1 MTLNKS
7 GNAVAAV
14 CALGVAALGLP
25 AALGLVIPGKPAE
38 YGPVR
43 FAGKEVAGT
52 RCAVEEPIEF
62 DASWDCGDTVVATRY
77 LAAQPSLPFDPTTA
91 LKRTARM
98 YFGGGAQPE
107 GQTLASEAG
116 SVFIA
121 AEHALIAINVGD
133 DYAVISGRGAGDLAK
148 ALWSTATRAPLP
160 TGGAT
165 NLEAL

>member
-7 GNAVAAV
+7 GNALAAV

-25 AALGLVIPGKPAE
+25 AALGVVIPDEPAE

-52 RCAVEEPIEF
+52 RCAVGELLEF
-62 DASWDCGDTVVATRY
+62 DASWDCGDAVVATRY
-77 LAAQPSLPFDPTTA
+77 LASQPTLSFDQTTA

-98 YFGGGAQPE
+98 YFGGGTQPE
-107 GQTLASEAG
+107 GTTLASEAG
-116 SVFIA
+116 SIFIA

-133 DYAVISGRGAGDLAK
+133 DYAVISGRGAEDLAQ
-148 ALWSTATRAPLP
+148 ALWSTATQAPLP

-165 NLEAL
+165 GLEAL